1 LGEAFV
7 EKKLYITE
15 EIEIQPNKLH
25 RILSR
30 ESEPVEDYHGT
41 SMLKV
46 GILPMSR
53 GAGASFLTTSL
64 ARFLANT
71 RVHFPTVLELGKDS
85 IYDSI
90 GMDKRFAGREFFD
103 FYQALEQGVNIRS
116 KKNMDEGINWILM
129 IPGEI
134 KSLLNSDQKL
144 RLIHSAWGDVVLCD
158 FSGCEER
165 ELSMLEHMDYI
176 IFVIDPL
183 PSGILRGYDLLQRLH
198 TTVRDESNIIYVIN
212 KFNKGVN
219 RRELQSFL
227 QIKKPIYLP
236 MVKHQSIYTAEYL
249 CKIPYSMSDI
259 RNSIKEQ
266 LVQIVNR
273 FTF

>member
-1 LGEAFV
+1 M

-30 ESEPVEDYHGT
+30 ESEPVEDYQATMKLKIGIF
-41 SMLKV
+41 SM
-46 GILPMSR
+46 SQ

-71 RVHFPTVLELGKDS
+71 REHFPTVLELGKDS

-103 FYQALEQGVNIRS
+103 FYQALEQGTSIRS

-129 IPGEI
+129 IPGH
-134 KSLLNSDQKL
+134 KKNQLNSDQKL
-144 RLIHSAWGDVVLCD
+144 RLIHSAPGNIVLCD
-158 FSGCEER
+158 LSGCEER
-165 ELSMLEHMDYI
+165 ELPMLEHMDQI
-176 IFVIDPL
+176 ILVIDPL
-183 PSGILRGYDLLQRLH
+183 PSGILRGYDLLQRLN
-198 TTVRDESNIIYVIN
+198 TMIGDENNIIYVIN
-212 KFNKGVN
+212 KYNKGVN
-219 RRELQSFL
+219 RRELQGFL
-227 QIKKPIYLP
+227 QVKKPIYLP
-236 MVKHQSIYTAEYL
+236 MVKHQSVYAAEYL
-249 CKIPYSMSDI
+249 CKTPYSMVDI

-266 LVQIVNR
+266 LSMIVNR